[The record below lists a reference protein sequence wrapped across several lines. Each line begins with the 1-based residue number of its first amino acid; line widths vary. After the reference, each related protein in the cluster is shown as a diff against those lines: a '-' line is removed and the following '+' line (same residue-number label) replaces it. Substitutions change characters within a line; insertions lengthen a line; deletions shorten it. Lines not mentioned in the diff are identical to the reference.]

1 MQTGLGIATA
11 LSHLPSKLHC
21 DIQLRRNQILGKLL
35 YWFSSTHKPEE
46 LDIIAL
52 RCIYIYM
59 QEYITL
65 QHLSIYTI
73 SEGTYRS
80 ESQCCFIFR
89 KEQEAWQVLPTT
101 YCQVLH
107 HLPFLRKGLQL
118 CLLGIS
124 FKLKSY
130 TFYLPFSGFS
140 YLPTPKI
147 PFLPN

>member
-35 YWFSSTHKPEE
+35 YWFSSTHKPER

-101 YCQVLH
+101 YCQVST
-107 HLPFLRKGLQL
+107 PFTFPEKGALVM
-118 CLLGIS
+118 S
-124 FKLKSY
+124 FGH
-130 TFYLPFSGFS
+130 FF
-140 YLPTPKI
+140 
-147 PFLPN
+147 